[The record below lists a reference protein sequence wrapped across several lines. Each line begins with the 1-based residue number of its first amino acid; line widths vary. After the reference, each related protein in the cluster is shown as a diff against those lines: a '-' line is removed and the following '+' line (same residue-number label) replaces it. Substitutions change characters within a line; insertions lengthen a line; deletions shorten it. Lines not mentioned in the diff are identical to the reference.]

1 MTMSWLLGFMLKEEF
16 RVHASYSSR
25 TMFLS
30 FPFIITMFALSIAV
44 TSGRLLAYTPLTD
57 AILLLHV
64 SVFLY
69 GLSVGAFGFLG
80 RQYLERT
87 NGTRNYIVA
96 MPAILPMHLRRTF
109 FGMFVRDS
117 IFYVAL
123 LLAPATIGLMISI
136 PVTHFRLTSIGI
148 LFGTAL
154 LSFLLG
160 MSLSFLVSTV
170 YMRSRTGFAAAVIG
184 VSGIFGAAGT
194 TRAIPLSWILPGLA
208 AHQNLPPLGTNAGA
222 AAALILLALGT
233 VAGLVVGAVLLVPD
247 RFEPPAV
254 EVRDELP
261 RILSR
266 LRGFDRI
273 GTLLGKEFLDLQRS
287 GTFAKMFF
295 SFVTPLLFL
304 SFTAWFVRYG
314 LQVPVGFNTVFYAG
328 MVGFFGVILYNWL
341 NNVDATDYLATVP
354 VSVPE
359 VIRAKLLAF
368 LLLTTWISVGF
379 VVTIA
384 WLNADTRLLWLA
396 IPIVVVTSTYI
407 VVLTAYLT
415 GLRTN
420 SFLFDPGVLARFS
433 VMSML
438 PDFGLT
444 ILSFTIDRDLRFAAT
459 GIGIVLTVLAATT
472 YILLKGIDAKW
483 RGTEFGE

>member
-1 MTMSWLLGFMLKEEF
+1 MAGLLRLMLKEEF
-16 RVHASYSSR
+16 RVHTSYSGR
-25 TMFLS
+25 TMFLA
-30 FPFIITMFALSIAV
+30 FPAIITLFSLAIAV
-44 TSGRLLAYTPLTD
+44 TSERLFAYTPLSD
-57 AILLLHV
+57 AILLLHA

-87 NGTRNYIVA
+87 NGTRNYLVA
-96 MPAILPMHLRRTF
+96 MPGILPMRLRRTF
-109 FGMFVRDS
+109 LGMYVRDA

-123 LLAPATIGLMISI
+123 LLAPATIGLILSV
-136 PVTHFRLTSIGI
+136 PVTQFRITSIGA

-154 LSFLLG
+154 LSFLIG
-160 MSLSFLVSTV
+160 MSLSFFVSAL
-170 YMRSRTGFAAAVIG
+170 YMRSNAGFSVAVAGIAALFA
-184 VSGIFGAAGT
+184 AAGT
-194 TRAIPLSWILPGLA
+194 TRTIPLSWILPGLA
-208 AHQNLPPLGTNAGA
+208 AHQDLPPFRADVVGAAELVLGGLGLVGALVAGA
-222 AAALILLALGT
+222 A
-233 VAGLVVGAVLLVPD
+233 LLVPEQ
-247 RFEPPAV
+247 FEARATNV
-254 EVRDELP
+254 REVLP
-261 RILSR
+261 RIARR
-266 LRGFDRI
+266 LRRFGRYD
-273 GTLLGKEFLDLQRS
+273 TLLSKEFVDLLRS
-287 GTFAKMFF
+287 GTFVKMFF

-341 NNVDATDYLATVP
+341 NNVDATDYLATLP
-354 VSVPE
+354 VSVAQ
-359 VIRAKLLAF
+359 VIRTKLIAF
-368 LLLTTWISVGF
+368 LLLTSWVGVGF
-379 VVTIA
+379 VVLLA
-384 WLNADTRLLWLA
+384 WLNADTRFLWLA
-396 IPIVVVTSTYI
+396 IPIVLVTSIYI
-407 VVLTAYLT
+407 VVVTAYLT

-459 GIGIVLTVLAATT
+459 GILLVLAILVATT
-472 YILLKGIDAKW
+472 YMLLKGIDAKW